1 MKANDR
7 ERNRMH
13 ILNEAL
19 DRLRCVLPSFPED
32 TKLTKIETL
41 RFAHNYIYALSQK
54 VNNVENSGEN
64 DRVFVNVGNVTVAIC
79 QDGNNTVMSTGGPGA
94 VVTKG
99 TITDASFM
107 QGYQCESVQNA
118 GNSYGYFGNMNFSSD
133 EHLYEYPNMGRSQC
147 FPGLTYECL

>member
-19 DRLRCVLPSFPED
+19 DRLRCILPSFPED

-99 TITDASFM
+99 NISDASFM
-107 QGYQCESVQNA
+107 QGYQCEND
-118 GNSYGYFGNMNFSSD
+118 GDSYGYFGNMNFNAD
-133 EHLYEYPNMGRSQC
+133 QHVYEYSDMGRGQC